1 MIMTISLLIPATL
14 SVMVFVLLIRYNS
27 ANVIAKAI
35 NKKKLAHATSSYE
48 YDRYLE
54 NHQSTSIQTTP

>member
-35 NKKKLAHATSSYE
+35 NKK
-48 YDRYLE
+48 
-54 NHQSTSIQTTP
+54 N